1 MASRMHKGGFNS
13 ADRDVIRHAFQL
25 FDYDKTGRVDIG
37 EIVDVMASLGYEKKN
52 PALFEIISN
61 LENDYKNGITF
72 DQFLDGVEEQVSDTT
87 SKDGS
92 RRVFETFSDGDKI
105 TVTSIKKSTE
115 ELGDAVTSDEVK
127 DLLAKAA
134 DNATNMTSEE
144 FYEIIQTQ

>member
-1 MASRMHKGGFNS
+1 MHKGGFSS
-13 ADRDVIRHAFQL
+13 ADRDGIRTAFQL
-25 FDYDKTGRVDIG
+25 FDYDKTGRVDMA

-72 DQFLDGVEEQVSDTT
+72 DQFLDGVEDQVSDTT

-105 TVTSIKKSTE
+105 TVTSIKKATE
-115 ELGDAVTSDEVK
+115 ELGDSVTSDEVK

-134 DNATNMTSEE
+134 DNATNMTQEE

>member
-1 MASRMHKGGFNS
+1 MSRMHKGGFNS
-13 ADRDVIRHAFQL
+13 ADRDVIRTAFQL

-37 EIVDVMASLGYEKKN
+37 EIVEVMASLGYEKKN

-105 TVTSIKKSTE
+105 TVTSIKKATE
-115 ELGDAVTSDEVK
+115 ELGDSVTSDEVK

>member
-1 MASRMHKGGFNS
+1 
-13 ADRDVIRHAFQL
+13 
-25 FDYDKTGRVDIG
+25 
-37 EIVDVMASLGYEKKN
+37 MASLGYEKKN

-61 LENDYKNGITF
+61 IENDYKNGITF

-105 TVTSIKKSTE
+105 TVTSIKKATE
-115 ELGDAVTSDEVK
+115 ELGDSVTSDEVK

>member
-1 MASRMHKGGFNS
+1 MHKGGFNS
-13 ADRDVIRHAFQL
+13 ADRDVIRTAFQL

-37 EIVDVMASLGYEKKN
+37 EIVEVMASLGYEKKN

-105 TVTSIKKSTE
+105 TVTSIKKATE
-115 ELGDAVTSDEVK
+115 ELGDSVTSDEVK

>member
-1 MASRMHKGGFNS
+1 MHKGGFNS
-13 ADRDVIRHAFQL
+13 ADRDVIRNAFQL

-115 ELGDAVTSDEVK
+115 ELGDVVTSDEVK

>member
-1 MASRMHKGGFNS
+1 MHKGGFS
-13 ADRDVIRHAFQL
+13 AADRDVIRTAFQL
-25 FDYDKTGRVDIG
+25 FDYDKTGRVDMS

-61 LENDYKNGITF
+61 IENDYKNGITF

-105 TVTSIKKSTE
+105 TVTS
-115 ELGDAVTSDEVK
+115 DEVK

>member
-1 MASRMHKGGFNS
+1 MHKGGFNS
-13 ADRDVIRHAFQL
+13 ADRDVIRTAFQL

-37 EIVDVMASLGYEKKN
+37 EIVEVMASLGYEKKN

-61 LENDYKNGITF
+61 IENDYKNGITF
-72 DQFLDGVEEQVSDTT
+72 DQFLDGVEDQVSDTT

-105 TVTSIKKSTE
+105 TVTSIKKATE
-115 ELGDAVTSDEVK
+115 ELGDSVTSDEVK

>member
-1 MASRMHKGGFNS
+1 MSRMHKGGFNS

-115 ELGDAVTSDEVK
+115 ELGDVVTSDEVK

>member
-1 MASRMHKGGFNS
+1 MPKGMHKGGFNS
-13 ADRDVIRHAFQL
+13 ADRDVIRNAFQL

-115 ELGDAVTSDEVK
+115 ELGDVVTSDEVK

>member
-1 MASRMHKGGFNS
+1 MSRMHKGGFNS

>member
-1 MASRMHKGGFNS
+1 MS
-13 ADRDVIRHAFQL
+13 
-25 FDYDKTGRVDIG
+25 

-61 LENDYKNGITF
+61 IENDYKNGITF

-105 TVTSIKKSTE
+105 TVTSIKKATE
-115 ELGDAVTSDEVK
+115 ELGDSVTSDEVK

>member
-1 MASRMHKGGFNS
+1 MHKGGFSS
-13 ADRDVIRHAFQL
+13 ADRDVIRTAFQL
-25 FDYDKTGRVDIG
+25 FDYDKTGRVDMA

-61 LENDYKNGITF
+61 IENDYKNGITF

-105 TVTSIKKSTE
+105 TVTSIKKATE
-115 ELGDAVTSDEVK
+115 ELGDSVTSDEVK

-134 DNATNMTSEE
+134 DNATNMTQEE

>member
-1 MASRMHKGGFNS
+1 MSRMHKGGFS
-13 ADRDVIRHAFQL
+13 AADRDVIRTAFQL
-25 FDYDKTGRVDIG
+25 FDYDKTGKVDMS

-61 LENDYKNGITF
+61 IENDYKNGITF

-105 TVTSIKKSTE
+105 TVTSIKKATE
-115 ELGDAVTSDEVK
+115 ELGDSVTSDEVK